1 MELKEQI
8 LKALGLS
15 AEEDVKLEYQSKLED
30 GTIIVS
36 SADGL
41 EAGVD
46 ISVLTEDGT
55 TIPLPVGEYKT
66 EDGVSFKV
74 EEEGKV
80 SEILEEEEETPEE
93 EEARKEE
100 DYKDEEEVE
109 MEEIIEEVVE
119 PSEVEEARHPKKI
132 KTTEEIEFS
141 KEDLINAVTEVVSE
155 MLGNMNT
162 EITELSSQVD
172 EMRGY
177 KETLEEETIELQKE
191 VEKLSKEPAA
201 VELNTN
207 KFSTNN
213 KTELSKAQ
221 YNNLSAKERFL
232 YNLNNN

>member
-80 SEILEEEEETPEE
+80 SEILEEEEEETPEE
-93 EEARKEE
+93 EEARKE
-100 DYKDEEEVE
+100 DEEEVE

-119 PSEVEEARHPKKI
+119 PTEVEEARHPKKI

-172 EMRGY
+172 EMKGY
-177 KETLEEETIELQKE
+177 KETLELETIELQKE
-191 VEKLSKEPAA
+191 VDKLSAEPAA
-201 VELNTN
+201 EPISTN
-207 KFSTNN
+207 KFSTQ
-213 KTELSKAQ
+213 KTLTKKE
-221 YNNLSAKERFL
+221 YNNLSGKERFL

>member
-36 SADGL
+36 SADVL

-141 KEDLINAVTEVVSE
+141 KENLINAVTEVVSE

-172 EMRGY
+172 EMKGY
-177 KETLEEETIELQKE
+177 KETLELETIELQKE
-191 VEKLSKEPAA
+191 VDKLSAEPAA
-201 VELNTN
+201 EPISTN
-207 KFSTNN
+207 KFSKTNKIKSN
-213 KTELSKAQ
+213 KAYKDMSVK
-221 YNNLSAKERFL
+221 
-232 YNLNNN
+232 

>member
-36 SADGL
+36 SADVL

-172 EMRGY
+172 EMKGY
-177 KETLEEETIELQKE
+177 KETLELETIELQKE
-191 VEKLSKEPAA
+191 VDKLSAEPAA
-201 VELNTN
+201 EPISTN
-207 KFSTNN
+207 KFSKTNKIKSN
-213 KTELSKAQ
+213 KAYKDMSV
-221 YNNLSAKERFL
+221 KERFM

>member
-119 PSEVEEARHPKKI
+119 PTEVEEARHPKKI

-172 EMRGY
+172 EMKGY
-177 KETLEEETIELQKE
+177 KETLELETIELQKE
-191 VEKLSKEPAA
+191 VDKLSAEPAA
-201 VELNTN
+201 EPISTN
-207 KFSTNN
+207 KFSTQ
-213 KTELSKAQ
+213 KTLSKKE
-221 YNNLSAKERFL
+221 YNNLSGKERFL

>member
-36 SADGL
+36 SADVL

-109 MEEIIEEVVE
+109 LEEIIEEVVE

-172 EMRGY
+172 EMKGY
-177 KETLEEETIELQKE
+177 KETLELETIELQKE
-191 VEKLSKEPAA
+191 VDKLSAEPAA
-201 VELNTN
+201 EPISTN
-207 KFSTNN
+207 KFSKTNKIKSN
-213 KTELSKAQ
+213 KAYKDMSV
-221 YNNLSAKERFL
+221 KERFM

>member
-119 PSEVEEARHPKKI
+119 PTEVEEARHPKKI

-172 EMRGY
+172 EMKGY
-177 KETLEEETIELQKE
+177 KETLELETIELQKE
-191 VEKLSKEPAA
+191 VDKLSAEPAA
-201 VELNTN
+201 EPISTN
-207 KFSTNN
+207 KFSTQ
-213 KTELSKAQ
+213 KTLTKKE
-221 YNNLSAKERFL
+221 YNNLSGKERFL

>member
-80 SEILEEEEETPEE
+80 SEVLEEEEETPEE

-119 PSEVEEARHPKKI
+119 PTEVEEARHPKKI

-172 EMRGY
+172 EMKGY
-177 KETLEEETIELQKE
+177 KETLELETIELQKE
-191 VEKLSKEPAA
+191 VDKLSAEPAA
-201 VELNTN
+201 EPISTN
-207 KFSTNN
+207 KFSTQ
-213 KTELSKAQ
+213 KTLTKKE
-221 YNNLSAKERFL
+221 YNNLSGKERFL

>member
-36 SADGL
+36 SADVL

-141 KEDLINAVTEVVSE
+141 KENLINAVTEVVSE

-172 EMRGY
+172 EMKGY
-177 KETLEEETIELQKE
+177 KETLELETIELQKE
-191 VEKLSKEPAA
+191 VDKLSAEPAA
-201 VELNTN
+201 EPISTN
-207 KFSTNN
+207 KFSKTNKIKSN
-213 KTELSKAQ
+213 KAYKDMSV
-221 YNNLSAKERFL
+221 KERFM

>member
-177 KETLEEETIELQKE
+177 KETLELETIELQKE
-191 VEKLSKEPAA
+191 VDKLSAKPAA
-201 VELNTN
+201 EPISTN
-207 KFSTNN
+207 KFSKTNKIKSN
-213 KTELSKAQ
+213 KAYKDMSVR
-221 YNNLSAKERFL
+221 ERFM

>member
-172 EMRGY
+172 EMKGY
-177 KETLEEETIELQKE
+177 KETLELETIELQKE
-191 VEKLSKEPAA
+191 VDKLSAEPAA
-201 VELNTN
+201 EPISTN
-207 KFSTNN
+207 KFSKTNKIKSN
-213 KTELSKAQ
+213 KAYKDMSV
-221 YNNLSAKERFL
+221 KERFM